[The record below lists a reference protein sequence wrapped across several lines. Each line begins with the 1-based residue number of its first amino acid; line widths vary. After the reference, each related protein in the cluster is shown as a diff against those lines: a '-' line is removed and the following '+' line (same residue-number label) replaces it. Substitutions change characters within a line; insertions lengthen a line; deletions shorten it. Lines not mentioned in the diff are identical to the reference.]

1 MTLESFLKEPLQG
14 KTSLSR
20 VFWLYGVLGSVLY
33 SAFELFLNLGNEAV
47 MRTYV
52 IGGLIFSLYVT
63 VATYRCAM
71 NCGSA
76 FLGRW
81 VRVSA
86 LISLL
91 LLPVIAYLSLTGLL
105 TFDLPALDGG
115 ERMPE

>member
-1 MTLESFLKEPLQG
+1 MSWESFLKEPLQG

-33 SAFELFLNLGNEAV
+33 SALELFLIAGNEAV
-47 MRTYV
+47 MRAYV
-52 IGGLIFSLYVT
+52 IGGLLLSLYVT

-76 FLGRW
+76 FLGRF
-81 VRVSA
+81 VRISA

-91 LLPVIAYLSLTGLL
+91 LLPVIAYLSLAGIVTLDVPGL
-105 TFDLPALDGG
+105 DG

>member
-1 MTLESFLKEPLQG
+1 VTLESFVKEPLQG

-33 SAFELFLNLGNEAV
+33 SALELFLNPGSEAV
-47 MRTYV
+47 MRMYV
-52 IGGLIFSLYVT
+52 IGGLIFTLYVT

-91 LLPVIAYLSLTGLL
+91 LLPVIAYLSLTGVL
-105 TFDLPALDGG
+105 TFDLPALDG